1 MTAQLSRRQ
10 ASSAPP
16 LAGRRTVYSGGRYG
30 RTGPPPSPA
39 TADCGRTAPRSLVL
53 LELETGRTHQI
64 RVHLA
69 HLGFPLTGDFLYG
82 TEQPQVIGR
91 TALHSCFL
99 SLVHPV
105 TGVQLTYR
113 APPPADMAA
122 LIPPGVLSQSE
133 VTER

>member
-1 MTAQLSRRQ
+1 MSTKAKNGKHAVTHYTVLRRFKDY
-10 ASSAPP
+10 
-16 LAGRRTVYSGGRYG
+16 TYIE
-30 RTGPPPSPA
+30 
-39 TADCGRTAPRSLVL
+39 C
-53 LELETGRTHQI
+53 ELETGRTHQI